1 MEREETVMCAPPG
14 HPERIALRGWVTPG
28 WVRVLFPLM
37 SLAGAVSAQEV
48 TAQSSTF
55 LRFLNEPVPRITR
68 GDQIQAIQ
76 FLGIDATGLQSDNL
90 SLHLM
95 GWGFGDLGRA
105 SRHEGTSDGDLSY
118 GYLKYRFG
126 KANAEVQAGRFTV
139 AQAGGFEW
147 VDGVSG
153 RADLRGGFT
162 VSAFGGRPVW
172 FRGLGEPNQTDYQYQ
187 RDFIAGARVGKRFTG
202 FGEVGM
208 SFLQDGSK
216 PASELGLPSAYD
228 YTRRR
233 AGVDFRV
240 LVPGGID
247 LTGRTVWDLAK
258 RHDGVVNPGSDSRIA
273 EHEYTASGRIGSM
286 VGLQGEYVARN
297 FRSYFAGTTLPT
309 LFKPT
314 ETGTFK
320 AYTGKVTVEAAEN
333 LQVLVDYR
341 HSSREVYGDANRVGA
356 EARWKV
362 PSRNLATGFG
372 VHRVSAADAVLPI
385 DTGLASLPGTKVA
398 AFGLS
403 HLELRAWGML
413 EKAPW
418 SLSLDGL
425 YHHFDDAKHP
435 ALAGR
440 SYEYEVIASLGYQ
453 VSQAFR
459 VAGDLSLGENPMYR
473 HEAKGLLRIEYRFG
487 TASKKE
493 GK

>member
-1 MEREETVMCAPPG
+1 MEREDTVMCASTGRPVG
-14 HPERIALRGWVTPG
+14 TGLRGWTTPG
-28 WVRVLFPLM
+28 WAKVLIPMLSF
-37 SLAGAVSAQEV
+37 AGAVTAQEV

-55 LRFLNEPVPRITR
+55 LRFLSEPVPGVTK
-68 GDQIQAIQ
+68 GDQVQAIQ

-95 GWGFGDLGRA
+95 GWGFGDLGRR

-118 GYLKYRFG
+118 GYLKYRLG

-187 RDFIAGARVGKRFTG
+187 RDFIAGARVGKRLQG
-202 FGEVGM
+202 YGEIGV
-208 SFLQDGSK
+208 SFLQDGTK

-240 LVPGGID
+240 MAPGGID

-258 RHDGVVNPGSDSRIA
+258 RPEGGLNSGSDSRIA
-273 EHEYTASGRIGSM
+273 EHEYTASGRIGSR
-286 VGLQGEYVARN
+286 VGLQGEFVARN
-297 FRSYFAGTTLPT
+297 FRALYAGTTLPT

-320 AYTGKVTVEAAEN
+320 AYTGKVTLEATEN
-333 LQVLVDYR
+333 IQVLVDYR
-341 HSSREVYGDANRVGA
+341 HSRREVYGDANRVGA

-362 PSRNLATGFG
+362 PDRNLVTGFG
-372 VHRVSAADAVLPI
+372 VHRVSAADAILPI
-385 DTGLASLPGTKVA
+385 DTTLTRLPGSKVA

-418 SLSLDGL
+418 SVSLDSL

-435 ALAGR
+435 ALAGQ
-440 SYEYEVIASLGYQ
+440 SYEYEVIGSLGYQ
-453 VSQAFR
+453 LSQAFR
-459 VAGDLSLGENPMYR
+459 VAGDLSLGANPMYR
-473 HEAKGLLRIEYRFG
+473 HETKGLLRLEYRFG
-487 TASKKE
+487 TAVKKE